1 MHESLAAPSPIV
13 PTGPPLSSK
22 HHHQKHFYHTMSS
35 SKQQLPFSANSTQ
48 PLPLPY
54 SSDSEDHGHLKT
66 DQDVADSVHC
76 LQTQTASASASASS
90 PPDSPSSSSPPPTAT
105 GAREM
110 FKAGHRRLRQLAQ
123 RQKKDPSDP
132 ETKAE
137 EDRVQLSALQR
148 EGLLPASAAK
158 KSHSKK
164 GSVDSTP
171 SDSKSVSH
179 ASCKSSSR
187 RDVERIGQ
195 PWLADPL
202 ERCMADPLMS
212 SGRVTS
218 LDLSHLN
225 SSTDSAVAPESGSGA
240 GDKKALPFQPLTLPD
255 FIASERLDSAQQ
267 AFDGLLEQAAKASL
281 ASNASPNDANK
292 ESKPANPSEPNTT
305 QEQKKPENTD
315 STAKPKPA
323 PKNTLKLFPD
333 PVPPRLSNKTALR
346 LSKVPPANGPQR
358 AQEKLPT
365 LNEISR
371 SALPSPTVPSAKDRP
386 PKEPRSAPAATSQF
400 TGVEREKAPESTEQP
415 KDKQPRYPALPMN
428 AINAFPLPAPTRPL
442 PSLPEGAAT
451 DAKAPK
457 KKGRPIRNV
466 PSPVPDSNHCPTEI
480 ARQPPTQPPKCATP
494 EPGQERSRAGAPVR
508 RVKEMA
514 QHLDVAASGETEKR
528 SRSLDVAR
536 PEEQKDQA
544 KQSVRRSMEVTQ
556 WVHRDAVP
564 GPLPTP
570 PPESIARPSGR
581 AVPTSPKLK
590 HSEPTLARAFCE
602 SQIQR
607 SNSYREPIRSEK
619 TSEQPD
625 DLRSEYPIPS
635 SDEEG
640 IARSP
645 WPSQAQK
652 KRRRAKQQKPVDPA
666 QSTQQVPRI
675 EKPAQRESTSP
686 PNNRSSRS
694 FGRSSPLSQY
704 SQCTYHSHD
713 SSVVNILEGRIA
725 QLQRQ
730 NKVLQAALL
739 AALDV
744 GNKGSTESLLSGTV
758 ASLLSASS
766 VSSKTTPA
774 SSYDER
780 TEKSKR
786 RETWLDTGSRRSSVS
801 SAAEDIDFGWLSD
814 KSSVGDSLRV
824 PS

>member
-1 MHESLAAPSPIV
+1 MRHWNDLHESLAAPSPIV
-13 PTGPPLSSK
+13 PTGPLLLSK
-22 HHHQKHFYHTMSS
+22 HHHQKHLYYTMSAP
-35 SKQQLPFSANSTQ
+35 KQQLPFSTNSTQ

-54 SSDSEDHGHLKT
+54 SGGSEDHSHLKT
-66 DQDVADSVHC
+66 DQGVADLVHH
-76 LQTQTASASASASS
+76 LQTQTASS
-90 PPDSPSSSSPPPTAT
+90 PPGSLSSGSPPPTAT

-123 RQKKDPSDP
+123 RQKKDAPDP

-137 EDRVQLSALQR
+137 EDRAQLSALQR
-148 EGLLPASAAK
+148 EGLLPASAVK

-164 GSVDSTP
+164 ESVDSTP

-202 ERCMADPLMS
+202 ERCMGDPLMS

-225 SSTDSAVAPESGSGA
+225 FSMNSAVAQESGTE
-240 GDKKALPFQPLTLPD
+240 DKKALPFQPLTLPD
-255 FIASERLDSAQQ
+255 FIASGRRDSAQQ
-267 AFDGLLEQAAKASL
+267 ALDGLLEQAAKVLPAD
-281 ASNASPNDANK
+281 NASPSNHANK
-292 ESKPANPSEPNTT
+292 ESKPANPSEPSTT
-305 QEQKKPENTD
+305 ELKKPENTD
-315 STAKPKPA
+315 SKPKPA
-323 PKNTLKLFPD
+323 SKNTLKLFPD
-333 PVPPRLSNKTALR
+333 PVPPRLSSKTALR

-358 AQEKLPT
+358 AQQKLPT
-365 LNEISR
+365 LNETSK
-371 SALPSPTVPSAKDRP
+371 SALPSPTAQHAKDH

-400 TGVEREKAPESTEQP
+400 TGIEREKATETEQP
-415 KDKQPRYPALPMN
+415 KDRQPRYSAFPMN

-442 PSLPEGAAT
+442 PSLPEGVTT

-457 KKGRPIRNV
+457 EKGRPIRNMS
-466 PSPVPDSNHCPTEI
+466 SPVPDSNPHLTET
-480 ARQPPTQPPKCATP
+480 ARHPPNQPAKCATP
-494 EPGQERSRAGAPVR
+494 DPAQERNRAGVPAR

-514 QHLDVAASGETEKR
+514 QHLDVAASRGAEKR

-536 PEEQKDQA
+536 PEEPRGHA
-544 KQSVRRSMEVTQ
+544 KQNVRRSMEVTQ
-556 WVHRDAVP
+556 WVHRDAVT

-570 PPESIARPSGR
+570 PPDSTTRSSGR
-581 AVPTSPKLK
+581 AAPTSPKLK
-590 HSEPTLARAFCE
+590 YSEPALAPAFRA

-607 SNSYREPIRSEK
+607 SNSYQEPIRNER
-619 TSEQPD
+619 TSFEQHD

-640 IARSP
+640 IARNP

-666 QSTQQVPRI
+666 GSTQQVPRI

-686 PNNRSSRS
+686 QNCSSRS
-694 FGRSSPLSQY
+694 FGRSSPLSQD
-704 SQCTYHSHD
+704 SQYTCHSHD
-713 SSVVNILEGRIA
+713 SSVISILEGRIA
-725 QLQRQ
+725 QLERQ

-744 GNKGSTESLLSGTV
+744 GNKGSAESLISGTV
-758 ASLLSASS
+758 ASLLSAPSIS
-766 VSSKTTPA
+766 SSKTTPP

-780 TEKSKR
+780 TEKSRR
-786 RETWLDTGSRRSSVS
+786 RETWLDTSSRRSSIN
-801 SAAEDIDFGWLSD
+801 SAGEDMDFGWLSD
-814 KSSVGDSLRV
+814 KSSVDDSLRV
-824 PS
+824 P

>member
-1 MHESLAAPSPIV
+1 
-13 PTGPPLSSK
+13 
-22 HHHQKHFYHTMSS
+22 MSS

-48 PLPLPY
+48 PLLLPH
-54 SSDSEDHGHLKT
+54 SGDSEYHGHLKT
-66 DQDVADSVHC
+66 PQDVTDSVNY
-76 LQTQTASASASASS
+76 LQTQAASASS
-90 PPDSPSSSSPPPTAT
+90 PPGSLSSSSPPPTAT

-148 EGLLPASAAK
+148 EGLLPASAVK

-240 GDKKALPFQPLTLPD
+240 EDRKALPFQPLTLPD
-255 FIASERLDSAQQ
+255 FIASGRRDSAQQ
-267 AFDGLLEQAAKASL
+267 AFDGLLEQATKSSPTA
-281 ASNASPNDANK
+281 NASPSNDTK
-292 ESKPANPSEPNTT
+292 ESKPSNPSESNTT
-305 QEQKKPENTD
+305 QEQKKPETTD

-323 PKNTLKLFPD
+323 AKNTLKLFPD
-333 PVPPRLSNKTALR
+333 PAPPRLSSKTALR
-346 LSKVPPANGPQR
+346 LSQVPPANGPQR
-358 AQEKLPT
+358 APQKLPT
-365 LNEISR
+365 LNKTSK
-371 SALPSPTVPSAKDRP
+371 SALPSPTALSAKDR

-400 TGVEREKAPESTEQP
+400 TGVEREKAPESTEEP
-415 KDKQPRYPALPMN
+415 KDKQPRYSVLPMN

-451 DAKAPK
+451 NAKAPN
-457 KKGRPIRNV
+457 KGRPMRNV
-466 PSPVPDSNHCPTEI
+466 SSPVPDSNPRPTET
-480 ARQPPTQPPKCATP
+480 RQPPNQPAKCATP
-494 EPGQERSRAGAPVR
+494 EPAQERNRAGVPAR

-536 PEEQKDQA
+536 PEEQKNQA
-544 KQSVRRSMEVTQ
+544 KQNVRHSMEVNQ

-570 PPESIARPSGR
+570 PPESTARPSGR
-581 AVPTSPKLK
+581 VVPTSPKLK
-590 HSEPTLARAFCE
+590 HSEPMLARAFRE

-607 SNSYREPIRSEK
+607 SNSYRKPIRSEK

-640 IARSP
+640 IARNP

-666 QSTQQVPRI
+666 QSPQQVPRI

-686 PNNRSSRS
+686 QNNRSSRS

-713 SSVVNILEGRIA
+713 SSVINILEGRIA
-725 QLQRQ
+725 QLERQ

-744 GNKGSTESLLSGTV
+744 GNKGNTESLLSGTV
-758 ASLLSASS
+758 ASLLSAPS

-786 RETWLDTGSRRSSVS
+786 RETWLDTSGRRSSVS
-801 SAAEDIDFGWLSD
+801 SAGEDMDFGWLSD

-824 PS
+824 PL